1 MHELGIASEAHRI
14 CRANLADPARMRL
27 VRVRLAV
34 GELSAVE
41 PDLLRFAWEAVVA
54 GGPDEGCT
62 LEIDWRPARQ
72 VCETCGEAAGRAPGS
87 WLRLCP
93 RCGQPLRVEG
103 GQELDVV
110 QFEAE
115 PREELLER
123 LERKEPLHPNAPK
136 DVIA

>member
-14 CRANLADPARMRL
+14 CRANLKDADRMRL

-34 GELSAVE
+34 GELSAIE
-41 PDLLRFAWEAVVA
+41 PDLLRFAWTAVTS
-54 GGPDEGCT
+54 GGPDADCEM
-62 LEIDWRPARQ
+62 EIDWRPARQ
-72 VCETCGEAAGRAPGS
+72 VCDTCGEVAERAPGS

-93 RCGQPLRVEG
+93 HCGLALRVEG

-115 PREELLER
+115 PLTETR
-123 LERKEPLHPNAPK
+123 
-136 DVIA
+136 DVDA